1 MPKEAREDEHARRVD
16 FSPSAKSEQESVTD
30 TCREE
35 ESSVP
40 EDDQGRPGAGTDNDE
55 RRLSSLAE
63 ISREMVRIYKVQFGR
78 GPTKARTAFAGPDL
92 VVCTLEDS
100 LTPVER
106 RMAEIGDHERLRD
119 LRSYF
124 QLVTEGQFCEVIE
137 RALGRKVRAFVS
149 GMDTRKDVS
158 AELFYLEPEAEAE
171 RRTTIE
177 VD

>member
-1 MPKEAREDEHARRVD
+1 M
-16 FSPSAKSEQESVTD
+16 SGQESAAD
-30 TCREE
+30 AHREE

-40 EDDQGRPGAGTDNDE
+40 EDEEGRPAIGGGSDE
-55 RRLSSLAE
+55 SERQVSSLAA

-119 LRSYF
+119 LRLYF
-124 QLVTEGQFCEVIE
+124 QHVTEGQFREVIE
-137 RALGRKVRAFVS
+137 RSLGRTVRAFVS
-149 GMDTRKDVS
+149 GMDTSKDVS
-158 AELFYLEPEAEAE
+158 AELFYLEPETDRAETVE
-171 RRTTIE
+171 IG
-177 VD
+177 

>member
-1 MPKEAREDEHARRVD
+1 
-16 FSPSAKSEQESVTD
+16 
-30 TCREE
+30 
-35 ESSVP
+35 VP
-40 EDDQGRPGAGTDNDE
+40 QDDQGRPGTGTDNEESE

-124 QLVTEGQFCEVIE
+124 QHVTQGQFCEVIE
-137 RALGRKVRAFVS
+137 RSLRRKVRAFVS
-149 GMDTRKDVS
+149 GMDTNKDVS
-158 AELFYLEPEAEAE
+158 AELFYLEPETD
-171 RRTTIE
+171 RTETVEIG
-177 VD
+177 